1 MYKVDLGATT
11 ELAEVNTWSY
21 QQNGNRGAQRYVLFG
36 SDAAADPGWSVEDRT
51 KFTPIAEVDT
61 TSVAVQRFLATSIRR
76 SGSRPLGTFRWLVW
90 VVYPVTE
97 IDENTAYQEF
107 QIRAAGDSRR

>member
-1 MYKVDLGATT
+1 MDLGATT